1 MHESLKK
8 KHILAMGAHSDDI
21 EYGCGGT
28 LLRYKDLGHSI
39 YLYVLTDGSK
49 TASVEIRHA
58 EQEEAAKYLGASG
71 LYWGGFKDAEL
82 PDELEIIR
90 SMEEVVKH
98 VCPDEVYINYHEDTH
113 QDHRKL
119 ATAALVA
126 TRSVRKVF
134 YYESWSS
141 LNFNPNVFV
150 DIENVIARKK
160 ELLCKHMSQVTR
172 EFEHNQNRYEDAV
185 EAAARFRGFQARIH
199 YAEAFLPVRFIRDL
213 K

>member
-1 MHESLKK
+1 MLESLKK

-21 EYGCGGT
+21 EYGCGGA
-28 LLRYKDLGHSI
+28 LLKYKDIGHNI

-49 TASVEIRHA
+49 TAPADIRRA

-82 PDELEIIR
+82 PDELEIIQ
-90 SMEEVVKH
+90 SMEKVIKEVR
-98 VCPDEVYINYHEDTH
+98 PDEVYINYCEDTH

-119 ATAALVA
+119 ASAALVA
-126 TRSVRKVF
+126 TRSVKKVF

-141 LNFNPNVFV
+141 INFNPNVFV
-150 DIENVIARKK
+150 DIADVISRKK
-160 ELLCKHMSQVTR
+160 ELLCKHVSQVTR

-185 EAAARFRGFQARIH
+185 EAAARFRGFQAHIH
-199 YAEAFLPVRFIRDL
+199 YAEAFLPVRFVRDL
-213 K
+213 T